1 MNWAG
6 RHVLLT
12 GHTGFKGS
20 WLALWLQGLGADL
33 CGLALEPPTAVN
45 LFEDARVGQGMRSV
59 IGDIRD
65 AELVRRVFLDH
76 RPEVVF
82 HLAAQPLV
90 RASYSDPLGTY
101 ATNVMGTAHV
111 LDAARAVDPLRAV
124 VVVTTDKCYENRE
137 WPWPY
142 RESDRLGGFDPYSNS
157 KACAEL
163 VVSAYRN
170 SFFHPREYARHG
182 VAIASARAGNVIGGG
197 DWAEDRLVP
206 DAMRAFQKGRAVR
219 IRNPRAI
226 RPWQHVLEPLQGYL
240 DVAEM
245 LLEKG
250 ALGAEP
256 WNFGPNPADAKPVEW
271 VVNELARLWGR
282 GAVWEQEQGQ
292 HPHEAQTLKLDISKA
307 ATLLGWHPLLPLAE
321 ALAITE
327 AWYSERSQQEQAGR
341 DIDMRAFTE
350 AQIHD
355 YQTRTQQQRPNQ
367 ASPV

>member
-1 MNWAG
+1 
-6 RHVLLT
+6 
-12 GHTGFKGS
+12 
-20 WLALWLQGLGADL
+20 
-33 CGLALEPPTAVN
+33 
-45 LFEDARVGQGMRSV
+45 
-59 IGDIRD
+59 
-65 AELVRRVFLDH
+65 
-76 RPEVVF
+76 
-82 HLAAQPLV
+82 
-90 RASYSDPLGTY
+90 
-101 ATNVMGTAHV
+101 
-111 LDAARAVDPLRAV
+111 
-124 VVVTTDKCYENRE
+124 
-137 WPWPY
+137 
-142 RESDRLGGFDPYSNS
+142 
-157 KACAEL
+157 
-163 VVSAYRN
+163 
-170 SFFHPREYARHG
+170 
-182 VAIASARAGNVIGGG
+182 
-197 DWAEDRLVP
+197 
-206 DAMRAFQKGRAVR
+206 MRAFQQGRAVR

-250 ALGAEP
+250 ALGGEP
-256 WNFGPNPADAKPVEW
+256 WNFGPHPADARPVEW

-282 GAVWEQEQGQ
+282 GVVWEQEPGR